1 MAGSPSV
8 RAACLRHHS
17 PSLSPSPL
25 GRLESRAVEMATLRL
40 YIFFSELYFGEKK
53 ATNSYQ
59 KQRGPSWQRLGA
71 VRSQPGDAVG
81 LLSARLR
88 SPPAKGHPAGADGT
102 PPSSSVPVGQTCA
115 SSCVGPSSSLRT
127 LRGGR
132 EAPGAQRHGAGAAPS
147 GAHGRLSPVEPGM
160 SPAENRFSCFWM

>member
-8 RAACLRHHS
+8 RAARLRHHS

-25 GRLESRAVEMATLRL
+25 GRLESSGDGDATFVH
-40 YIFFSELYFGEKK
+40 FFSELYFGEKK

-71 VRSQPGDAVG
+71 VRSQPGDAMG

-102 PPSSSVPVGQTCA
+102 PPSSSVPVGQRCA

-132 EAPGAQRHGAGAAPS
+132 EGPGAQRHGAGAAPS

-160 SPAENRFSCFWM
+160 PPAENRFSCFWM